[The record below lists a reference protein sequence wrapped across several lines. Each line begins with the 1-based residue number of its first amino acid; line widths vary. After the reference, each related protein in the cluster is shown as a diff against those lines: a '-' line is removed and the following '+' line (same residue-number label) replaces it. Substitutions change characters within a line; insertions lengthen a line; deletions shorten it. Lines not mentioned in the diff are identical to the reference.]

1 MAKSNKVLSIDI
13 TNESITIIELT
24 ASAKKQTM
32 IHNIIIFETPEDS
45 YEDGAIKEPEKIA
58 EAISQ
63 QLAARGINNK
73 NAIFVLSSTK
83 IVNREVMIPFV
94 PEKKIRGI
102 INSNSSEYF
111 PVNIEDYVVSHS
123 VLETVT
129 DEENNKQL
137 RVLAVAAPE
146 HMVKSYY
153 DLGQMCGLN
162 VVALD
167 YIGNA
172 MLQLIKTQ
180 TNQNTTTM
188 VIQLGSEST
197 VLNIVQGE
205 NLLLQRTVPYGTNSV
220 VNVVMDDKGV
230 DATTAMTLLQNDR
243 LITVDFDDNEV
254 TGAFRYL
261 INNIGRVMDFYA
273 SKNPDKPIEDVF
285 LTGDG
290 ALIRGIDGLFKVQ
303 LNVSTRIMDTLYNI
317 KFDPSI
323 DLKVYNPVYLVTPI
337 GAAFAPMGFALA
349 DIGAQTAAKKEG
361 SIAPFVALVAIAA
374 VGAAGMAFYSIN
386 KKNTVTEKKEQ
397 LEADIARVSDIE
409 EIINQYNEAEAKYN
423 DIESMYYSTYIL
435 NENAR
440 QFISELE
447 KKMPS
452 EITISSFSTSDAG
465 VTLPCTS
472 TSYDAI
478 ADFIMQLKTIDCV
491 DNAYVASISKAID
504 EAGQETFTF
513 SVSVEYVP
521 MMEDPAAAT
530 DDAATADTET
540 TDDTTEAE

>member
-1 MAKSNKVLSIDI
+1 MAKSNRVLSIDI

-45 YEDGAIKEPEKIA
+45 YEDGALKEPEKIA

-63 QLAARGINNK
+63 QLASRGITNK

-94 PEKKIRGI
+94 KENKIRGI

-123 VLETVT
+123 ILETVV

-153 DLGQMCGLN
+153 DLGQMAGLN

-180 TNQNTTTM
+180 TTQNTTTM

-197 VLNIVQGE
+197 VLNIVQGD

-243 LITVDFDDNEV
+243 LITVDFDDNEA

-303 LNVSTRIMDTLYNI
+303 LNVSTRIMDSLYNI

-337 GAAFAPMGFALA
+337 GAAFAPMGFELTE
-349 DIGAQTAAKKEG
+349 IGSSAAKGEG

-374 VGAAGMAFYSIN
+374 IGAAGMAFYSID
-386 KKNTVTEKKEQ
+386 KKNKVTEKRDQ
-397 LEADIARVSDIE
+397 LEADINRIKDIE
-409 EIINQYNEAEAKYN
+409 DIINKYDAATAQYI
-423 DIESMYYSTYIL
+423 DIESMYYTTYQM

-447 KKMPS
+447 AKIPS
-452 EITISSFSTSDAG
+452 SIYIKSFSSTNDG
-465 VTLPCTS
+465 VSMPCVS

-491 DNAYVASISKAID
+491 DNAYVANISKKNWRIH
-504 EAGQETFTF
+504 
-513 SVSVEYVP
+513 
-521 MMEDPAAAT
+521 
-530 DDAATADTET
+530 
-540 TDDTTEAE
+540 